1 MLTFAAACFLLIVT
15 PGPGVMSTA
24 GFGAAYGFR
33 PGLRY
38 VTGLCLGQLIVIAMV
53 VSGLAALLLATPG
66 VRVVLLA
73 ASTMYLL
80 YLAGRIAFAGSRIQ
94 FIEANRPPGVMAG
107 LLLQPINPKA
117 YVVNTTLFSGFVL
130 FPTAYWFEVFV
141 KLIVL
146 NLIWIPIH
154 LAWLYA
160 GVALERLNLPP
171 RTQRL
176 INFGM
181 AAAMLGV
188 VALAAISTLN

>member
-1 MLTFAAACFLLIVT
+1 MLTFIAACILLIIT

-38 VTGLCLGQLIVIAMV
+38 VTGLCLGQLLVIAMV

-66 VRVVLLA
+66 IRTVLLA
-73 ASTMYLL
+73 VSTLYLL
-80 YLAGRIAFAGSRIQ
+80 YLATKIALAGSRIQ
-94 FIEANRPPGVMAG
+94 FIEASKPPGIMAG
-107 LLLQPINPKA
+107 FLLQPINPKA
-117 YVVNTTLFSGFVL
+117 YVVNTTLFSGFIL
-130 FPTAYWFEVFV
+130 FPDAYWAEVAI
-141 KLIVL
+141 KLVILNIV
-146 NLIWIPIH
+146 WIPIH
-154 LAWLYA
+154 LAWLWA

-181 AAAMLGV
+181 AAAMLAV
-188 VALAAISTLN
+188 VTLAALSALR